1 MHACALFEIRAA
13 AKAST
18 YMRNSTRRRNAFEYI
33 PQIPSA
39 TSLCANTRCPKC
51 RSRRWDGVVL
61 RCDAYRMQERIL
73 DLHVD
78 SAQAGR
84 AYRRMGGAGL
94 AKAKHFARSKCPQ
107 GTN

>member
-1 MHACALFEIRAA
+1 
-13 AKAST
+13 
-18 YMRNSTRRRNAFEYI
+18 MRNSCVANARSNI

-51 RSRRWDGVVL
+51 SRRRDGVVL

-78 SAQAGR
+78 SAQAAR
-84 AYRRMGGAGL
+84 QYRREEGRVGEGQTL
-94 AKAKHFARSKCPQ
+94 CKE
-107 GTN
+107 